1 MAAVLIGPRCNR
13 EVPWIAFWRMCAVL
27 SVMLRGTSHARAA
40 TAMRSNS
47 RTLRAARYMATNRGR
62 GPAHSVEA
70 LVSKAR
76 KRKMPVVILTNL
88 GAPSP
93 NLKKRRD
100 VSALRAWVLNS
111 TSILP
116 TASYTKSPQRTTP
129 ESLVNVRLEVN
140 DGGAK
145 VSRDPNWQ
153 RRCRSQARKWHP
165 RLPNWCLR

>member
-93 NLKKRRD
+93 GI
-100 VSALRAWVLNS
+100 LRSVGTFQRFEPGCS
-111 TSILP
+111 TPPLSCRLRHTQRAHNEP
-116 TASYTKSPQRTTP
+116 PQ
-129 ESLVNVRLEVN
+129 
-140 DGGAK
+140 
-145 VSRDPNWQ
+145 SRW
-153 RRCRSQARKWHP
+153 
-165 RLPNWCLR
+165 